1 MVILLGQHL
10 TCKTNSGPFP
20 NKPCVFPF
28 KILHDGSA
36 VVYHECIILAGH
48 TKPSC
53 PIDVDQ
59 DGYSNVWG
67 YCSPG
72 CPGVPAGMSSVTL
85 IWLSFYID
93 IISNVLIFCQIR
105 PLWFHQTII
114 GATSF

>member
-10 TCKTNSGPFP
+10 TCKTNSGPSP

-28 KILHDGSA
+28 KISHGGTD
-36 VVYHECIILAGH
+36 VVYDECIILAGN

-59 DGYSNVWG
+59 DGYFNVWG

-72 CPGVPAGMSSVTL
+72 CPGVPAGMSSVT
-85 IWLSFYID
+85 
-93 IISNVLIFCQIR
+93 
-105 PLWFHQTII
+105 
-114 GATSF
+114 